1 MKKIYESEV
10 KNTGGRTGK
19 SFSPDHAFAVDIAP
33 AKEVSGV
40 ETSATNPE
48 QLFAAGYAACFHQA
62 LQSAFR
68 RNNVQAIS
76 SEVSVF
82 VALNME
88 PADRSYEIS
97 VRIRATVQGFP
108 QENAEKYVA
117 QAHTICPYSKAIK
130 GNVDVKLETVVID

>member
-10 KNTGGRTGK
+10 KNIGGRTGK
-19 SFSPDHAFAVDIAP
+19 SFSSDRSFAVDIAP
-33 AKEVSGV
+33 AKEISGV
-40 ETSATNPE
+40 ETTATNPE

-68 RNNVQAIS
+68 RNNVQAIHS
-76 SEVSVF
+76 DVTVF

-97 VRIRATVQGFP
+97 VRIRTSIKGFS
-108 QENAEKYVA
+108 QEDAEKYVA
-117 QAHTICPYSKAIK
+117 QAHSICPYSKAIK
-130 GNVDVKLETVVID
+130 GNVDVKLETIVME